1 MTKLRIAIGSVVTGV
16 WVLGYL
22 MAFFVDRTL
31 EGLAQSATP
40 LMLLV
45 VGFLFGAEAA
55 AIFRGGDKK

>member
-1 MTKLRIAIGSVVTGV
+1 
-16 WVLGYL
+16 